1 MWLFT
6 KNILTLMSNMVNK
19 THSIPEVEIIDQSI
33 AMVAYLDR
41 NLICRYATEAF
52 ALWFGRPLD
61 TMINTIEIKELLGD
75 SFQGSLPYMTNVL
88 EGKVQRFEC
97 EIKTP
102 SGEIKKSAVTY
113 SPDSENGKIDGFF
126 VHIKDI
132 ANDENK
138 NLPNV
143 PGKYDD
149 LKSFNHLAESVFND
163 VDVTLKSC
171 LFTGFPGISKLSKL
185 HFISESKLKRNFKA
199 KFNMSV
205 FTYYR
210 NLQMELAEKYL
221 EEDRYS
227 KKQLAVIF
235 NFSNPSNFI
244 ACYKKYLHDKNED
257 ISFERTYKITPDRYE
272 IFVSQAPIALAMLD
286 KNMHYLAF
294 SNKWLKD
301 HNYAKGNLIGTVYD
315 PGLLG
320 ETLRFKEIYKTS
332 MQGKINKCDGELI
345 EKIDG
350 TKAWIKWEVRPWYND
365 KNAIGGLLISTE
377 DISVLKTRDCE
388 NDDVSEILG
397 KANEIARIG
406 TWQCDLKNNK
416 TSWSK
421 VAMDILEIPIGVE
434 VDFGIIIELFKK
446 GNDRNLIKQVYK
458 QSLTKGLTFD
468 IEADITTWSGN
479 PKRIRVIS
487 YSEFREGACQK
498 IAGIFQDISKS

>member
-1 MWLFT
+1 
-6 KNILTLMSNMVNK
+6 MVNK
-19 THSIPEVEIIDQSI
+19 IHSIPEVEIMDLSI
-33 AMVAYLDR
+33 AMVAYWDR
-41 NLICRYATEAF
+41 SLICRYATEAF
-52 ALWFGRPLD
+52 AMWFGRQLG
-61 TMINTIEIKELLGD
+61 TMINTIEIHKLLGD
-75 SFQGSLPYMTNVL
+75 SFQENLPYISNVL
-88 EGKVQRFEC
+88 EGKVQRFEW
-97 EIKTP
+97 EIKTL
-102 SGEIKKSAVTY
+102 SGEIKKSTVTY

-126 VHIKDI
+126 VHIKNI
-132 ANDENK
+132 ANGESK
-138 NLPNV
+138 NIPNV

-149 LKSFNHLAESVFND
+149 LKNFNQLGESVSSD
-163 VDVTLKSC
+163 IEVTLKSC
-171 LFTGFPGISKLSKL
+171 LFTGFPGIAKLSRL

-205 FTYYR
+205 FSYYR

-244 ACYKKYLHDKNED
+244 ACYKKYLSDKNED
-257 ISFERTYKITPDRYE
+257 NSLEKKCKITADRYE
-272 IFVSQAPIALAMLD
+272 IFVSQAPIAMAMLD
-286 KNMHYLAF
+286 KSMHYLAI

-301 HNYAKGNLIGTVYD
+301 HSCSNDNLIGTVYN

-320 ETLRFKEIYKTS
+320 EKLRFKEIYKTS
-332 MQGKINKCDGELI
+332 MRGKINKCDEELI

-365 KNAIGGLLISTE
+365 KNAIGGLLINTE
-377 DISVLKTRDCE
+377 DISVLKTRDIE
-388 NDDVSEILG
+388 NDDLSEILG

-421 VAMDILEIPIGVE
+421 VAMDILEIPVGVE
-434 VDFGIIIELFKK
+434 VDFSIVMELFKK
-446 GNDRNLIKQVYK
+446 GNDRNLIKRVYK
-458 QSLTKGLTFD
+458 LSLTKGLTFD
-468 IEADITTWSGN
+468 IEAEITTWTGN

-498 IAGIFQDISKS
+498 IAGIFQDISKLIV

>member
-1 MWLFT
+1 M
-6 KNILTLMSNMVNK
+6 
-19 THSIPEVEIIDQSI
+19 
-33 AMVAYLDR
+33 
-41 NLICRYATEAF
+41 
-52 ALWFGRPLD
+52 WFGRQLD
-61 TMINTIEIKELLGD
+61 AMINTIEIQELLGD
-75 SFQGSLPYMTNVL
+75 SFQENLPYMTNAL

-132 ANDENK
+132 ANDEDK
-138 NLPNV
+138 NVPNV

-163 VDVTLKSC
+163 VEVTLKSC
-171 LFTGFPGISKLSKL
+171 LFTGFPGIAKLSRL

-205 FTYYR
+205 FSYYR

-235 NFSNPSNFI
+235 NFSNPSNFV

-257 ISFERTYKITPDRYE
+257 ISFEKTYKITADLYE
-272 IFVSQAPIALAMLD
+272 IFVSQAPIAMAMLD

-301 HNYAKGNLIGTVYD
+301 HNYSNGDLAGTVYNPD
-315 PGLLG
+315 LLG
-320 ETLRFKEIYKTS
+320 EKLRFNKIYKTS
-332 MQGKINKCDGELI
+332 MQGKINKCDEELI
-345 EKIDG
+345 EKTDG
-350 TKAWIKWEVRPWYND
+350 TKAWIKWEVRPWYNC

-377 DISVLKTRDCE
+377 DISVLKTRDIE
-388 NDDVSEILG
+388 SSDVSEILG
-397 KANEIARIG
+397 KTNEIARIG
-406 TWQCDLKNNK
+406 TWKCDLKNNK

-421 VAMDILEIPIGVE
+421 VAMEILEIPTDIE
-434 VDFGIIIELFKK
+434 VDFGVIIELFKK
-446 GNDRNLIKQVYK
+446 GDDRNLIKQAYT
-458 QSLTKGLTFD
+458 QALTKGLTFD
-468 IEADITTWSGN
+468 IEADIHTCTGN

-487 YSEFREGACQK
+487 YSEFTEGTCQK
-498 IAGIFQDISKS
+498 IAGIFQDISKPIV